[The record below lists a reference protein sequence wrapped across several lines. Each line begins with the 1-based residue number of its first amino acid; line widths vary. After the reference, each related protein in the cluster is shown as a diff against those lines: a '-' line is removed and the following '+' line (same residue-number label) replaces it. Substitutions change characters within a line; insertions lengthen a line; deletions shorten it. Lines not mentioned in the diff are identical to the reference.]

1 MMTTV
6 DIMNR
11 SLEAFRSLENALQ
24 NRREALIFHK
34 GVYATS
40 TDKLQAYRV
49 FQLVEQSYNQLIVAA
64 VKNIAANYNDD
75 GTLNELEGEIISM
88 NPLEEV
94 KIEIVVGNTSQRIL
108 TYKGNTTTI
117 YAVYPSLCSAPICWA
132 GRLDSCLST
141 IPHAI
146 AFAGVT
152 VEEAA
157 EQFKKWIVIVE
168 TIKSTMQLSE
178 CERVA
183 KELTEIEML
192 IKRDFISKK
201 DTHDKEPS
209 PETCASSEKMPL
221 NQADG
226 ILRNERDMLL
236 LLLIWSTCTGL
247 GWGNNS
253 GGKQC

>member
-6 DIMNR
+6 DVMKR

-94 KIEIVVGNTSQRIL
+94 KIEIVGGNTSQRIL

-146 AFAGVT
+146 AFVGVT
-152 VEEAA
+152 IKEAA
-157 EQFKKWIVIVE
+157 EQFKKLVDTV
-168 TIKSTMQLSE
+168 TKLVDSFSF
-178 CERVA
+178 A
-183 KELTEIEML
+183 KDNPKATE
-192 IKRDFISKK
+192 K
-201 DTHDKEPS
+201 D
-209 PETCASSEKMPL
+209 PL
-221 NQADG
+221 F
-226 ILRNERDMLL
+226 LL
-236 LLLIWSTCTGL
+236 LLWTVLGGL
-247 GWGNNS
+247 GWRNNS
-253 GGKQC
+253 GGANNADNELNR